1 MKTVFN
7 LRSLPAALHQ
17 GSCVTIGNFDGVHL
31 GHQALIRRLIQISH
45 AKNLPA
51 ALITFDPHPLE
62 VLLGQDSP
70 PRLTTLE
77 TRLALFESLG
87 LNLALVIP
95 FTRKF
100 AALTPE
106 AFAQRVLTRSLR
118 ARALIVGHDFSL
130 GKQRSGNAAR
140 LAELGAAL
148 GFTVEQLPPVT
159 ADGDVISSSRI
170 RTLIRAGQVAALPPL
185 LGRPYAVSGTVV
197 HGFKRGSSLLGFPTA
212 NIDSGKLLLPAAG
225 VYAVHARLP
234 EQPHDPCLAPPALLG
249 VASVGHNPTFNGSA
263 LTLEVH
269 LLDFNQEIYGQP
281 ACITFLQRLRDE
293 RRFPGPKELI
303 EQIKLDIVQARALR
317 PL

>member
-1 MKTVFN
+1 MKTAFN
-7 LRSLPAALHQ
+7 LRSLTAALRQ

-31 GHQALIRRLIQISH
+31 GHQALIQRLIQTSH
-45 AKNLPA
+45 AESLPA
-51 ALITFDPHPLE
+51 VLVTFDPHPLE

-87 LNLALVIP
+87 VDFALVIP
-95 FTRKF
+95 FTRRF

-106 AFAQRVLTRSLR
+106 IFVQRVLVRSLHT
-118 ARALIVGHDFSL
+118 RALIIGHDFSL

-140 LAELGAAL
+140 LTELGAAL
-148 GFTVEQLPPVT
+148 GFTVEQLPPIT
-159 ADGDVISSSRI
+159 AEGDVISSSRI
-170 RTLIRAGQVAALPPL
+170 RALIRAGQVAALPPL
-185 LGRPYAVSGTVV
+185 LGRPYSVSGTVV
-197 HGFKRGSSLLGFPTA
+197 HGFKRGSTLLGFPTA
-212 NIDSGKLLLPAAG
+212 NIDSGKLLLPATG

-234 EQPHDPCLAPPALLG
+234 EQPHDPCLAPPTLLG
-249 VASVGHNPTFNGSA
+249 VASVGHNPTFNGSK

-293 RRFPGPKELI
+293 QRFSGPKELV
-303 EQIKLDIVQARALR
+303 EQIKKDIVQAKTLC